1 MRGLVRLL
9 VAAAI
14 VLAAPSSLHA
24 HGASS
29 SYLTVAVDGATLPVQ
44 WSIALRDLDYAI
56 GLDADADGAVTWGE
70 LRAQRK
76 AVEAYALAR
85 LTLRADGAICVPGE
99 VRNLADQR
107 GDGGYAVLRF
117 EARCPATVRRL
128 DVEYRLLFDL
138 DPMHRGLL
146 NVVAGGVSH
155 PAVLSPNAP
164 TASIEAAGDLAA
176 TFGEFF
182 RLGIGHIFSG
192 LDHMLFMAMLLLPAM
207 FRRGDDGWR
216 PVARFRPAFIE
227 SVRILSAFTLAHAV
241 TVTGASLGV
250 IELPAKL
257 IEGAIALTIVV
268 TAVDNI
274 VSILPRRRWQ
284 IAFGFGLIHGF
295 GFASTLG
302 PLSLPPLATATAL
315 VSFNLG
321 VEAAQVLVACLV
333 LPLGFALRDLRVYSA
348 RLLPGASAIA
358 AAVALV
364 WFADRAFGWKIGPF

>member
-1 MRGLVRLL
+1 MRILAFLL
-9 VAAAI
+9 AAI
-14 VLAAPSSLHA
+14 AVAAPSAARA

-29 SYLTVAVDGATLPVQ
+29 SYLTIAVDGSKLPVQ

-56 GLDADADGAVTWGE
+56 GLDADADGAVTWSE
-70 LRAQRK
+70 VRAHKK
-76 AVEAYALAR
+76 AIEAYVLPR
-85 LTLRADGAICVPGE
+85 LTLSADGSACAPGD
-99 VRNLADQR
+99 VRVLADQR

-117 EARCPATVRRL
+117 EAKCPAAIRRL
-128 DVEYRLLFDL
+128 TVAYKLLFDL

-146 NVVAGGVSH
+146 NVVSGGVSH
-155 PAVLSPNAP
+155 PAVLSPAAP
-164 TASIEAAGDLAA
+164 SATIEAAGDLGA

-192 LDHMLFMAMLLLPAM
+192 LDHLLFMAMLLLPAM
-207 FRRGDDGWR
+207 FRRGDEGWR
-216 PVARFRPAFIE
+216 PVARFRPAFME

-241 TVTGASLGV
+241 TVTAASLGV
-250 IELPAKL
+250 IEVPAKL

-268 TAVDNI
+268 TAIDNI
-274 VSILPRRRWQ
+274 LPILPGRRWQ

-321 VEAAQVLVACLV
+321 VEAAQVLVACVV
-333 LPLGFALRDLRVYSA
+333 LPFGFALRDLRLYPA
-348 RLLPGASAIA
+348 RLLPGASAV
-358 AAVALV
+358 AAVVALL
-364 WFADRAFGWKIGPF
+364 WFADRAFGWKMGAF